1 MNNARALLNFM
12 HIAEHKQPAQLRIL
26 VVDDNE
32 DALEMMGVLLTLD
45 NHIVRTAFD
54 GETAIKIA
62 PEFQP
67 EVCILDIG
75 LPNMNGCELARRL
88 RQMMPQVLLIAL
100 SGWGQD
106 EDRRLSSEAG
116 FDYHLVKPIEIEKLQ
131 KLLTETRISE

>member
-1 MNNARALLNFM
+1 M
-12 HIAEHKQPAQLRIL
+12 HTREPKQPAQLRIL

-32 DALEMMGVLLTLD
+32 DALEMMEVLLTQD
-45 NHIVRTAFD
+45 NHTVQTAFD

-75 LPNMNGCELARRL
+75 LPIMNGYELARRL

-106 EDRRLSSEAG
+106 EDRRRSSEAG
-116 FDYHLVKPIEIEKLQ
+116 FDYHLVKPIEVEKLQ
-131 KLLTETRISE
+131 GLLAEIH